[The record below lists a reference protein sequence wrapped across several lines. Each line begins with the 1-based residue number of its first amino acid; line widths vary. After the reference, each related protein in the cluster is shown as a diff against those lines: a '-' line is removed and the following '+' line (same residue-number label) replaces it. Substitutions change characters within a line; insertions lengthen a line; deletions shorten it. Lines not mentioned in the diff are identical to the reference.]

1 MSTGVGPGEG
11 DSAGPVGDA
20 SWRRPAMAAE
30 SHRVTSFEIFFD
42 LVFVFAITRV
52 VSFMA
57 RSLTAA
63 TLAQGL
69 ILLLLLWWS
78 WAAYVW
84 LGNRVRTDQGVVR
97 AGMLVV
103 MAALFIAALV
113 MPDAWSRRTGT
124 VDAPLI
130 LAAAFIVV
138 RLVYFGLYL
147 TAAAE
152 DSGLRVQLLA
162 DAIPQTLSL
171 VPLIAGAVLAGT
183 WQTALWSVAFAIDF
197 GGGWIASRVGGWRV
211 RSPGHFAERHR
222 MVLIIVLGESLISA
236 GAGAGDSVTRTMVLV
251 AAVLGF
257 AAVVCL
263 WRLYFERLAPAA
275 EDTLE
280 HASPARRARIAR
292 DAYTM
297 VHFLLIAG
305 ILYLALGAREVLTAV
320 TDSRASN
327 LGAPLSWP
335 ASTALYA
342 GTAGYLAGRAAFTRL
357 TVRQVPPAQPAAAAA
372 LLILLPVARYLPALA
387 ALAVVSA
394 TLIALTAFE
403 GAAREPDDNRENA
416 DTHRPTD
423 AASASSSER
432 PGTGWEW
439 KQGLDKGRTRRS
451 APPSA

>member
-1 MSTGVGPGEG
+1 MSSGVGPAEG
-11 DSAGPVGDA
+11 GSAGPVGDA
-20 SWRRPAMAAE
+20 SWRRPVMTAE

-78 WAAYVW
+78 WVAYVW
-84 LGNRVRTDQGVVR
+84 LGNRVRTDQGLVR

-113 MPDAWSRRTGT
+113 MPDAWSRPGT

-138 RLVYFGLYL
+138 RLVYFGLQL

-152 DSGLRVQLLA
+152 DRRLRVQLLA
-162 DAIPQTLSL
+162 DAIPQTFSL
-171 VPLIAGAVLAGT
+171 VPLIAGAVLLGA
-183 WQTALWSVAFAIDF
+183 WQTALWAVAFAIDF
-197 GGGWIASRVGGWRV
+197 GGGWLASRVGGWQV

-222 MVLIIVLGESLISA
+222 MVLIIVLGESLISV
-236 GAGAGDSVTRTMVLV
+236 GTGAGDSVSRTMVLV
-251 AAVLGF
+251 AAALGF

-263 WRLYFERLAPAA
+263 WRLYFEHLSGAA
-275 EDTLE
+275 EDVLE
-280 HASPARRARIAR
+280 LASPARRARIAR

-297 VHFLLIAG
+297 VHFVLIAG
-305 ILYLALGAREVLTAV
+305 VLYLALGAREVLSAM
-320 TDSRASN
+320 TDGSASS
-327 LGAPLSWP
+327 LGAPLNWP

-357 TVRQVPPAQPAAAAA
+357 TVRQVPPVQLAAAAA
-372 LLILLPVARYLPALA
+372 LLILLPVARHLPALA
-387 ALAVVSA
+387 ALSVVSV
-394 TLIALTAFE
+394 TLIALTVFE
-403 GAAREPDDNRENA
+403 GWTAASGPDSNHENT
-416 DTHRPTD
+416 DIPDPTD
-423 AASASSSER
+423 ADSA
-432 PGTGWEW
+432 
-439 KQGLDKGRTRRS
+439 
-451 APPSA
+451 